1 MRRFIVLLAVLC
13 VGFIWAVPSQAH
25 HRPWH
30 NPTTTTAPEP
40 TTTTLPPTA
49 RPALGVWSNTS
60 EASWRS
66 ELDSLETTYG
76 PFEGYWRN
84 YHPQGSG
91 WPNAEELAA
100 LADGKR
106 LFLNAK
112 PGGTW
117 AAVAGGSYDATIS
130 NSLRTLG
137 GRCAPRQCLVTFWH
151 EPISELLAGTY
162 GAASDYVAMWRYLD
176 QLRDTHAPQVQL
188 AWTMEGFEANQ
199 PTYLQLWPGSEVVDV
214 IGHDPYVRADE
225 DPSRLATK
233 IISRSLW
240 FRANLAGAGSLPVV
254 IAEFGADLGGRGT
267 DAHRA
272 QALNGITARLGE
284 IAAAGVVELDYF
296 NARTNW
302 LSAGVDGQAFADL
315 KVATEH

>member
-1 MRRFIVLLAVLC
+1 MRRFIAVFALLFIS
-13 VGFIWAVPSQAH
+13 FIWTVPSQAH

-30 NPTTTTAPEP
+30 KPTTTTVPE
-40 TTTTLPPTA
+40 TTTA
-49 RPALGVWSNTS
+49 NVALGIWSNTS

-66 ELDSLETTYG
+66 ELDALEATYG

-84 YHPQGSG
+84 YHPQAST
-91 WPNAEELAA
+91 WPNAEELVA

-117 AAVAGGSYDATIS
+117 AGVASGTYDATIS
-130 NSLRTLG
+130 NSLQTLAAN
-137 GRCAPRQCLVTFWH
+137 CAPSQCLVTFWH
-151 EPISELLAGTY
+151 EPISELGTL
-162 GAASDYVAMWRYLD
+162 GTTSDYVAMWRHLD

-199 PTYLQLWPGSEVVDV
+199 PTYLQLWPGSGVVDV
-214 IGHDPYVRADE
+214 IAHDPYVRADE
-225 DPSRLATK
+225 DPSRLAAK
-233 IISRSLW
+233 IISRPLW
-240 FRANLAGAGSLPVV
+240 FRANLFGAASLPVV

-272 QALNGITARLGE
+272 QALDGIRSRLDE